1 MTRSVIDFL
10 VEDGCVPELAAEDAP
25 RSTIEDGHANGRTA
39 ALTAGDILSWLEERE
54 GEQDDAASEEAA
66 PSVGVNA
73 GDAAIGTRT
82 AASADALD
90 TAPAASFKG
99 NLRRMAQAVLDVW
112 NTGANR
118 GTNQHDGCPGRS
130 NGRVASDPRWR
141 HATGGHRLAR

>member
-10 VEDGCVPELAAEDAP
+10 VEDGCVPELAAEAAP

-54 GEQDDAASEEAA
+54 GAA